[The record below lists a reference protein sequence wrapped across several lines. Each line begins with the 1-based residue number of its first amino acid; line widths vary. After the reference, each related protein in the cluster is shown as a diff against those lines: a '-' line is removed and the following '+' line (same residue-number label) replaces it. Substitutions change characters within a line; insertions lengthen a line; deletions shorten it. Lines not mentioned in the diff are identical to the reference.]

1 MINLFKNWWHSYQ
14 FSSALKGKK
23 FKLAEKIFQEIQK
36 SDANLSILESLYLEN
51 QRLISSLDIYKKET
65 LGLRKRVSEIHE
77 SQNLVALPVTTKL
90 ANDIIEVDSEIVRFI
105 CHETK
110 FKFESG
116 DTEFLQFTV
125 IDNEVFDEL
134 ESKLAHY
141 INRHLNHCNLDEI
154 RLAYQEL
161 KKVKSGKDPDYSYPL
176 IEYVYLL
183 EYFLDNTYCSYLA
196 WFLIYR
202 SGKLKNNLKILDVAA
217 GHGTMLY
224 GLAGLIERLHKN
236 GLETSMH
243 INYHA
248 LEQQD
253 LFLKTGLEFWQEYTS
268 DNHPSSNTFWRLDS
282 SNLFDY
288 YKQKIDN
295 LPVEFFD
302 FIVVSHCFFWEYE
315 RRTTSTQIYLDIFQK
330 HLAKD
335 GYVVLIIQES
345 KLFSLFDE
353 KQKTKQVELKI
364 IQSFVES
371 FSLQLIWYKRV
382 DSTPTRDKMNTSFSN
397 FAQVNLPL
405 QKHISP
411 IKKEL
416 FNLRFDSNY
425 IVDDYIIIA
434 QVQHYE

>member
-1 MINLFKNWWHSYQ
+1 MINLFKNWWRSYQ

-90 ANDIIEVDSEIVRFI
+90 ANDSIEVNSEIVKFI
-105 CHETK
+105 CNTTK
-110 FKFESG
+110 FKLPQQG
-116 DTEFLQFTV
+116 DNEFLQFMG
-125 IDNEVFDEL
+125 IDDEVFDSL
-134 ESKLAHY
+134 ESKLADY
-141 INRHLNHCNLDEI
+141 LNRKLSCYHQDEI

-161 KKVKSGKDPDYSYPL
+161 KKVKSGKDPDYSCPL
-176 IEYVYLL
+176 IEYIYLL
-183 EYFLDNTYCSYLA
+183 EYFPDNVYCSYLA

-224 GLAGLIERLHKN
+224 GLAGLIERLYKN

-253 LFLKTGLEFWQEYTS
+253 LFLKTGLEFWQEYIS
-268 DNHPSSNTFWRLDS
+268 GNHPSSNTFWRLDS

-288 YKQKIDN
+288 YKQKTDD
-295 LPVEFFD
+295 LPVGFFD
-302 FIVVSHCFFWEYE
+302 FIVICHCFFWNAD
-315 RRTTSTQIYLDIFQK
+315 RRATSSQIYADIFQK

-335 GYVVLIIQES
+335 GYVVLIIQAS

-353 KQKTKQVELKI
+353 KRKIKEIEFEI
-364 IQSFVES
+364 IQDFIDS
-371 FSLQLIWYKRV
+371 FSLKLVWYKRV
-382 DSTPTRDKMNTSFSN
+382 DSTAQRGKMNVN
-397 FAQVNLPL
+397 FNQFAKDNLPL
-405 QKHISP
+405 QKYISP
-411 IKKEL
+411 IRKNL
-416 FNLRFDSNY
+416 FDLKFDGNY
-425 IVDDYIIIA
+425 ILDDYIILA
-434 QVQHYE
+434 QL

>member
-1 MINLFKNWWHSYQ
+1 MINLFKNWWRSYQ

-116 DTEFLQFTV
+116 DTEFLQFKG

-288 YKQKIDN
+288 YKQKADN
-295 LPVEFFD
+295 LPVDFFD
-302 FIVVSHCFFWEYE
+302 FIVICHCFFWDAYQ
-315 RRTTSTQIYLDIFQK
+315 RATSTQIYADIFQK

-335 GYVVLIIQES
+335 GYVVLIIQAS

-353 KQKTKQVELKI
+353 RRKTKETEFAI
-364 IQSFVES
+364 IQDFIDS
-371 FSLQLIWYKRV
+371 FSLKLVWYKRV
-382 DSTPTRDKMNTSFSN
+382 DSTAQREKMNVN
-397 FAQVNLPL
+397 LNQFAKDNLPL
-405 QKHISP
+405 QKYISP
-411 IKKEL
+411 IRKNL
-416 FNLRFDSNY
+416 FDLRFDGNY
-425 IVDDYIIIA
+425 ILDDYIILA
-434 QVQHYE
+434 QL

>member
-1 MINLFKNWWHSYQ
+1 MINWVKNWWRSYK
-14 FSSALKGKK
+14 FANALKAKNL
-23 FKLAEKIFQEIQK
+23 KLAKRIFQEIQK
-36 SDANLSILESLYLEN
+36 SDDNLSILESLYFEN

-65 LGLRKRVSEIHE
+65 LRLRKQVSEINE
-77 SQNLVALPVTTKL
+77 SQKLVTLTVQTTVK
-90 ANDIIEVDSEIVRFI
+90 DDRIEVDSEIVKFI

-116 DTEFLQFTV
+116 DTEFLQFTG
-125 IDNEVFDEL
+125 IDNEIFTNL
-134 ESKLAHY
+134 EFKLANY
-141 INRHLNHCNLDEI
+141 INRELSRYHKDEI
-154 RLAYQEL
+154 QSAYYEL

-202 SGKLKNNLKILDVAA
+202 SSKLKSNLKILDVAA

-224 GLAGLIERLHKN
+224 GLAGLVERFHKN
-236 GLETSMH
+236 GLQTPMH

-253 LFLKTGLEFWQEYTS
+253 LFLKIGLDFWQEYIA
-268 DNHPSSNTFWRLDS
+268 DNHPSSNVFWRLDS

-288 YKQKIDN
+288 YKQKIDD
-295 LPVEFFD
+295 LPIQFFD
-302 FIVVSHCFFWEYE
+302 FIVICHCFFWDADS
-315 RRTTSTQIYLDIFQK
+315 RVTSNQIYTDIFKK
-330 HLAKD
+330 HLAID

-353 KQKTKQVELKI
+353 QKRTKEREVEI
-364 IQSFVES
+364 IQDFINS
-371 FSLQLIWYKRV
+371 FSLKLVWYKRV
-382 DSTPTRDKMNTSFSN
+382 DSTPQREKMNIHFN
-397 FAQVNLPL
+397 EFATKNLSL
-405 QKHISP
+405 QTYLSP

-416 FNLRFDSNY
+416 FNLKFDSNY
-425 IVDDYIIIA
+425 VLDDYIILA
-434 QVQHYE
+434 QI

>member
-1 MINLFKNWWHSYQ
+1 MINLFKNWWRSYQ

-116 DTEFLQFTV
+116 DTEFLQFTG

-288 YKQKIDN
+288 YKQKADN
-295 LPVEFFD
+295 LPVDFFD
-302 FIVVSHCFFWEYE
+302 FIVICHCFFWDAYQ
-315 RRTTSTQIYLDIFQK
+315 RATSTQIYADIFQK

-335 GYVVLIIQES
+335 GYVVLIIQAS

-353 KQKTKQVELKI
+353 RRKTKETEFAI
-364 IQSFVES
+364 IQDFIDS
-371 FSLQLIWYKRV
+371 FSLKLVWYKRV
-382 DSTPTRDKMNTSFSN
+382 DSTAQREKMNVN
-397 FAQVNLPL
+397 LNQFAKDNLPL
-405 QKHISP
+405 QKYISP
-411 IKKEL
+411 IRKNL
-416 FNLRFDSNY
+416 FDLRFDGNY
-425 IVDDYIIIA
+425 ILDDYIILA
-434 QVQHYE
+434 QL

>member
-1 MINLFKNWWHSYQ
+1 MINLFKSWWRSYQ

-90 ANDIIEVDSEIVRFI
+90 ANDTIEVNSEIVKFI

-110 FKFESG
+110 FRFESG
-116 DTEFLQFTV
+116 DTEFLQFTG

-134 ESKLAHY
+134 ESKLANY
-141 INRHLNHCNLDEI
+141 INRNLSDYHPDEI

-161 KKVKSGKDPDYSYPL
+161 KKVKLGKDPDYSYPL

-224 GLAGLIERLHKN
+224 GLAGLIERLHKS

-253 LFLKTGLEFWQEYTS
+253 LFLKIGLEFWQEYTS

-288 YKQKIDN
+288 YKQKVDN

-302 FIVVSHCFFWEYE
+302 FIVVSHCFFWEYD
-315 RRTTSTQIYLDIFQK
+315 RRATSTQIYSDIFQK

-335 GYVVLIIQES
+335 GYVILIVQAS

-353 KQKTKQVELKI
+353 KRKTKEIEAEI
-364 IQSFVES
+364 IQDFIDS
-371 FSLQLIWYKRV
+371 FSLKLVWYKRV
-382 DSTPTRDKMNTSFSN
+382 DSTMQRGKMNMLIHE
-397 FAQVNLPL
+397 FAKENLPL
-405 QKHISP
+405 QKHLSP
-411 IKKEL
+411 IKKSL
-416 FNLRFDSNY
+416 FNLRFDCYY
-425 IVDDYIIIA
+425 ILDDYVILARI
-434 QVQHYE
+434 

>member
-1 MINLFKNWWHSYQ
+1 MINWFKSRWRSYQ
-14 FSSALKGKK
+14 FASALKAKK
-23 FKLAEKIFQEIQK
+23 LKRAEKIFQEIQK
-36 SDANLSILESLYLEN
+36 SDANLSILESIYLEN
-51 QRLISSLDIYKKET
+51 QRLLSSLDTYKKET
-65 LGLRKRVSEIHE
+65 LSLRKQVSGI
-77 SQNLVALPVTTKL
+77 QAIQKLVALPIAIKL
-90 ANDIIEVDSEIVRFI
+90 ENDIIDVNSEIVKFI

-116 DTEFLQFTV
+116 DTEFLQFTG
-125 IDNEVFDEL
+125 IDNEVFDNL
-134 ESKLAHY
+134 ESKLANFVNKELGCYHE
-141 INRHLNHCNLDEI
+141 DKI
-154 RLAYQEL
+154 RLAYNEL

-183 EYFLDNTYCSYLA
+183 EYFLDNTYCSYIA

-224 GLAGLIERLHKN
+224 GLAGLIERLHKS
-236 GLETSMH
+236 GLETSVH

-302 FIVVSHCFFWEYE
+302 FIVICHCFFWEFD
-315 RRTTSTQIYLDIFQK
+315 RRATSTQIYSDIFQK

-335 GYVVLIIQES
+335 GYVVLIIQAS
-345 KLFSLFDE
+345 KLFTLFDE
-353 KQKTKQVELKI
+353 KRRTKEVEAEI
-364 IQSFVES
+364 VQDFINS
-371 FSLQLIWYKRV
+371 FSLKLVWYKRV
-382 DSTPTRDKMNTSFSN
+382 DSTDKREKAGIDFNK
-397 FAQVNLPL
+397 FAKENLPL
-405 QKHISP
+405 QKYLYT
-411 IKKEL
+411 IKKKL
-416 FNLRFDSNY
+416 FNIKFDSRY
-425 IVDDYIIIA
+425 VLDDYIIFA
-434 QVQHYE
+434 KN

>member
-1 MINLFKNWWHSYQ
+1 MINWFKNWWRSYQ
-14 FSSALKGKK
+14 FTCALKAKRL
-23 FKLAEKIFQEIQK
+23 KLAEKIFQEIQK

-51 QRLISSLDIYKKET
+51 QRLVSSLDIYKKET
-65 LGLRKRVSEIHE
+65 LSLRKRVSEIQE
-77 SQNLVALPVTTKL
+77 SQTLVTLPVVVTKL
-90 ANDIIEVDSEIVRFI
+90 ESDTIDIDSEIVRFI
-105 CHETK
+105 CRETK

-116 DTEFLQFTV
+116 DTEFLQFTG
-125 IDNEVFDEL
+125 IDSEVFDNL
-134 ESKLAHY
+134 ESKLANY
-141 INRHLNHCNLDEI
+141 INRELSRYHQDEI

-161 KKVKSGKDPDYSYPL
+161 KKIKSGKDPDYSYPL

-202 SGKLKNNLKILDVAA
+202 SGKLKKNLKILDIAA

-224 GLAGLIERLHKN
+224 GLAGLIERLHKS

-268 DNHPSSNTFWRLDS
+268 VNHPSSNTFWRLDS

-288 YKQKIDN
+288 YKQKVDN

-302 FIVVSHCFFWEYE
+302 FIVICHCFFWNAD
-315 RRTTSTQIYLDIFQK
+315 RRATSAQIYSDIFKK

-335 GYVVLIIQES
+335 GYVVLIVQAS

-353 KQKTKQVELKI
+353 KRKTKEIEAEI
-364 IQSFVES
+364 IQDFIDL
-371 FSLQLIWYKRV
+371 FSLNLVWYKRI
-382 DSTPTRDKMNTSFSN
+382 DSTCQRDKTDDFYG
-397 FAQVNLPL
+397 FVQENLPL
-405 QKHISP
+405 QKYLYT
-411 IKKEL
+411 IKKKL
-416 FNLRFDSNY
+416 LNVKFNSHY
-425 IVDDYIIIA
+425 ILDDYIIFA
-434 QVQHYE
+434 KN

>member
-36 SDANLSILESLYLEN
+36 SDASLSILESLYLEN

-90 ANDIIEVDSEIVRFI
+90 ANDTIEVNSEIVKFI

-110 FKFESG
+110 FRFESG
-116 DTEFLQFTV
+116 DTEFLQFTG

-134 ESKLAHY
+134 ESKLANY
-141 INRHLNHCNLDEI
+141 INRNLSDYHPDEI

-161 KKVKSGKDPDYSYPL
+161 KKVKLGKDPDYSYPL

-224 GLAGLIERLHKN
+224 GLAGLIERLHKS

-253 LFLKTGLEFWQEYTS
+253 LFLKMGLEFWQEYTS
-268 DNHPSSNTFWRLDS
+268 DNHSSSNTFWRLDS

-288 YKQKIDN
+288 YKQKVDN

-302 FIVVSHCFFWEYE
+302 FIVVSHCFFWEYD
-315 RRTTSTQIYLDIFQK
+315 RRATSTQIYSDIFQK

-335 GYVVLIIQES
+335 GYVILIVQAS

-353 KQKTKQVELKI
+353 KRKTKVIEAEI
-364 IQSFVES
+364 IQDFIDS
-371 FSLQLIWYKRV
+371 FSLKLVWYKRV
-382 DSTPTRDKMNTSFSN
+382 DSTMQRGKMNMLIHE
-397 FAQVNLPL
+397 FAKENLPL
-405 QKHISP
+405 QKYLSP
-411 IKKEL
+411 IKKSQ
-416 FNLRFDSNY
+416 FNLRFDCYY
-425 IVDDYIIIA
+425 ILDDYVILARI
-434 QVQHYE
+434 

>member
-1 MINLFKNWWHSYQ
+1 MINWLKNWWRSYQ
-14 FSSALKGKK
+14 FLSALKAKK
-23 FKLAEKIFQEIQK
+23 LKLADKIFQEIQK

-51 QRLISSLDIYKKET
+51 QRLISSLDTYKKET
-65 LGLRKRVSEIHE
+65 LSLRKRVSEINN
-77 SQNLVALPVTTKL
+77 SQNLVALPVAVNL
-90 ANDIIEVDSEIVRFI
+90 VNDTIDINPEIVRFI

-110 FKFESG
+110 FKLPAQG
-116 DTEFLQFTV
+116 DNEFLQFTG
-125 IDNEVFDEL
+125 IDNEVFDHL
-134 ESKLAHY
+134 ESKLADY
-141 INRHLNHCNLDEI
+141 INRELSRHHQDEI
-154 RLAYQEL
+154 QLAYQEL

-224 GLAGLIERLHKN
+224 GLAGLVERLHKN

-248 LEQQD
+248 LEKQN

-288 YKQKIDN
+288 YKQKADI

-302 FIVVSHCFFWEYE
+302 FIVVSHCFFWDITQREI
-315 RRTTSTQIYLDIFQK
+315 STQIYSDIFKK
-330 HLAKD
+330 HLSIN

-353 KQKTKQVELKI
+353 KQKTKQVESEI
-364 IQSFVES
+364 IQDFVKS
-371 FSLQLIWYKRV
+371 FSLQLVWYKRV
-382 DSTPTRDKMNTSFSN
+382 DSTPTRAKMNNNFNN
-397 FAQVNLPL
+397 FAQANLPL
-405 QKHISP
+405 QKYISP
-411 IKKEL
+411 IRKKL
-416 FNLRFDSNY
+416 FNLGFDSNY
-425 IVDDYIIIA
+425 IVDDYIILA
-434 QVQHYE
+434 QLN

>member
-1 MINLFKNWWHSYQ
+1 MINLFKNWWRSYQ

-116 DTEFLQFTV
+116 DTEFLQFTG

-288 YKQKIDN
+288 YKQKADN
-295 LPVEFFD
+295 LPVDFFD
-302 FIVVSHCFFWEYE
+302 FIVICHCFFWDAYQ
-315 RRTTSTQIYLDIFQK
+315 RATSTQIYADIFQK

-335 GYVVLIIQES
+335 GYVVLIIQAS

-353 KQKTKQVELKI
+353 RRKTKETEFAI
-364 IQSFVES
+364 IQDFIDS
-371 FSLQLIWYKRV
+371 FSLKLVWYKRV
-382 DSTPTRDKMNTSFSN
+382 DSTAQREKMNVN
-397 FAQVNLPL
+397 LNQFAKDNLPL
-405 QKHISP
+405 QKYISP
-411 IKKEL
+411 IRKNL
-416 FNLRFDSNY
+416 FDLKFDGNY
-425 IVDDYIIIA
+425 ILDDYIILA
-434 QVQHYE
+434 QL

>member
-1 MINLFKNWWHSYQ
+1 NWWRSYQ

-116 DTEFLQFTV
+116 DTEFLQFTG

-288 YKQKIDN
+288 YKQKADN
-295 LPVEFFD
+295 LPVDFFD
-302 FIVVSHCFFWEYE
+302 FIVICHCFFWDAYQ
-315 RRTTSTQIYLDIFQK
+315 RATSTQIYADIFQK

-335 GYVVLIIQES
+335 GYVVLIIQAS

-353 KQKTKQVELKI
+353 RRKTKETEFAI
-364 IQSFVES
+364 IQDFIDS
-371 FSLQLIWYKRV
+371 FSLKLVWYKRV
-382 DSTPTRDKMNTSFSN
+382 DSTAQREKMNVN
-397 FAQVNLPL
+397 LNQFAKDNLPL
-405 QKHISP
+405 QKYISP
-411 IKKEL
+411 IRKNL
-416 FNLRFDSNY
+416 FDLRFDGNY
-425 IVDDYIIIA
+425 ILDDYIILA
-434 QVQHYE
+434 QL

>member
-1 MINLFKNWWHSYQ
+1 MINWFKNWWHSHQ
-14 FSSALKGKK
+14 FASALKAKK
-23 FKLAEKIFQEIQK
+23 LKLAEKTFQKIQK
-36 SDANLSILESLYLEN
+36 SDANLSILESQYLEN
-51 QRLISSLDIYKKET
+51 QRLIFSLDQYKKET
-65 LGLRKRVSEIHE
+65 LSLRKRLSEIHK
-77 SQNLVALPVTTKL
+77 SQNLVVIPATTKIE
-90 ANDIIEVDSEIVRFI
+90 NDTIEVDSEIVKFI

-116 DTEFLQFTV
+116 DTEFLQFTG
-125 IDNEVFDEL
+125 IDNEVFDNL
-134 ESKLAHY
+134 ESKLANY
-141 INRHLNHCNLDEI
+141 INRKLSCYHQDEI

-183 EYFLDNTYCSYLA
+183 EYFLDNTYCSYLT

-224 GLAGLIERLHKN
+224 GLAGLIERLHKS

-268 DNHPSSNTFWRLDS
+268 VNHPSSNTFWRLDS

-288 YKQKIDN
+288 YKQKVDN

-302 FIVVSHCFFWEYE
+302 FIVICHCFFWDAD
-315 RRTTSTQIYLDIFQK
+315 RRATSTQIYLDIFQK

-335 GYVVLIIQES
+335 GYVVLIIQAS
-345 KLFSLFDE
+345 KLFALFDE
-353 KQKTKQVELKI
+353 KRKTKEIEVEI
-364 IQSFVES
+364 IQDFINS
-371 FSLQLIWYKRV
+371 FSLKLIWYKRV
-382 DSTPTRDKMNTSFSN
+382 DSTAQREKMNISLN
-397 FAQVNLPL
+397 KFAKENLPL
-405 QKHISP
+405 QKYISP
-411 IKKEL
+411 IRKDL
-416 FNLRFDSNY
+416 FKLKFDGNY
-425 IVDDYIIIA
+425 ILDDYIILA
-434 QVQHYE
+434 QL

>member
-90 ANDIIEVDSEIVRFI
+90 ANDIIEVNSEIVKFI
-105 CHETK
+105 CNTTK
-110 FKFESG
+110 FKLPQQG
-116 DTEFLQFTV
+116 DNEFLQFTG
-125 IDNEVFDEL
+125 IDDEVFDEL
-134 ESKLAHY
+134 ESKLANY
-141 INRHLNHCNLDEI
+141 LNRKLSCYNHDEI
-154 RLAYQEL
+154 RLAYKEL
-161 KKVKSGKDPDYSYPL
+161 KKVKSGNDPDYIYFL

-253 LFLKTGLEFWQEYTS
+253 LFLKTGLEFWQEYIS
-268 DNHPSSNTFWRLDS
+268 GNHPSSNTFWRLDS

-288 YKQKIDN
+288 YKQKTDD

-302 FIVVSHCFFWEYE
+302 FIVICHCFFWDTD
-315 RRTTSTQIYLDIFQK
+315 RRATSSQIYSDIFKK

-335 GYVVLIIQES
+335 GYIVLIIQAS
-345 KLFSLFDE
+345 KLFSLFGE
-353 KQKTKQVELKI
+353 KRKTKETEIEI
-364 IQSFVES
+364 IQKFVDL
-371 FSLQLIWYKRV
+371 FSLKLVWYKRV
-382 DSTPTRDKMNTSFSN
+382 DSTDQREKMNSSLYEFSKE
-397 FAQVNLPL
+397 NLYL
-405 QKHISP
+405 QTHISQ
-411 IKKEL
+411 IKKKL
-416 FNLRFDSNY
+416 FDVRFDCYY
-425 IVDDYIIIA
+425 ILDDYIVLA
-434 QVQHYE
+434 QI